1 MPEENPIPRLSR
13 LSNILI
19 LLQSKRLITAQQIAD
34 KFGISKRTAYRDIKA
49 LEESGVPIITEEGK
63 GYSLLEGYNLPPVMF
78 TEEEANAL
86 ITAQNIIIKNKDKSL
101 INSYLSAITKLK
113 AVLRNNQK
121 DKTELLEKR
130 IAIFDNFEQEITS
143 QWLSSIQLAI
153 THFKVLKIQYHSIS
167 KEELTNRLIEPM
179 ALYHSQ
185 GNWVLIA
192 WCRLRGAYREFRL
205 DRIQSLF
212 TTNEVFDNRGFD
224 LVKYFYTAYGE

>member
-49 LEESGVPIITEEGK
+49 LEEAGVPIITEEGK
-63 GYSLLEGYNLPPVMF
+63 GYSLLEGYSLPPIMF

-101 INSYLSAITKLK
+101 INNYLSAITKLK
-113 AVLRNNQK
+113 AVLRHSQK

-153 THFKVLKIQYHSIS
+153 THFKVLKIQYLSIS

-205 DRIQSLF
+205 DRIRSLF
-212 TTNEVFDNRGFD
+212 SLSDSFDERDFD
-224 LVKYFYTAYGE
+224 LLRYFREQYA

>member
-49 LEESGVPIITEEGK
+49 LEEAGVPIITEEGK
-63 GYSLLEGYNLPPVMF
+63 GYSLLEGYSLPPIMF

-101 INSYLSAITKLK
+101 INNYLSAITKLK
-113 AVLRNNQK
+113 AVLRHSQK

-130 IAIFDNFEQEITS
+130 IAIFDNFEQKTTS
-143 QWLSSIQLAI
+143 RWLSAIQLAI
-153 THFKVLKIQYHSIS
+153 THFKVLKIQYLSIS

-192 WCRLRGAYREFRL
+192 WCRLRDAYREFRL
-205 DRIQSLF
+205 DRIRSLF
-212 TTNEVFDNRGFD
+212 SLSDSFDERDFD
-224 LVKYFYTAYGE
+224 LLRYFREQYA

>member
-49 LEESGVPIITEEGK
+49 LEEAGVPIITEEGK
-63 GYSLLEGYNLPPVMF
+63 GYSLLEGYSLPPIMF

-86 ITAQNIIIKNKDKSL
+86 ITAQNIIVKNKDKSL
-101 INSYLSAITKLK
+101 INNYLSAITKLK
-113 AVLRNNQK
+113 AVLRHSQK

-153 THFKVLKIQYHSIS
+153 THFKVLKIQYLSIS

-192 WCRLRGAYREFRL
+192 WCRLRDAYREFRL
-205 DRIQSLF
+205 DRIRSLF
-212 TTNEVFDNRGFD
+212 SLSDSFDERDFD
-224 LVKYFYTAYGE
+224 LLRYFREQYA

>member
-49 LEESGVPIITEEGK
+49 LEEAGVPIITEEGK
-63 GYSLLEGYNLPPVMF
+63 GYSLLEGYSLPPIMF

-86 ITAQNIIIKNKDKSL
+86 ITAQNIIVKNKDKSL
-101 INSYLSAITKLK
+101 INNYLSAITKLK
-113 AVLRNNQK
+113 AVLRHSQK

-153 THFKVLKIQYHSIS
+153 THFKVLKIQYLSIS

-205 DRIQSLF
+205 DRIRSLF
-212 TTNEVFDNRGFD
+212 SLSDSFDERDFD
-224 LVKYFYTAYGE
+224 LLRYFREQYA